1 MNFMYEESSQPFV
14 IRYVVGQRE
23 EREVPFFLG
32 SVLEAKDV
40 AHTTLR
46 MAVQINE
53 EDNGAA
59 EIFNADGEKLGRM
72 AVLLDYSGAM
82 DHEHWT
88 WFDGEKAPLQ

>member
-1 MNFMYEESSQPFV
+1 MNLMYEESSQPFV

-23 EREVPFFLG
+23 EKEVPFFLG
-32 SVLEAKDV
+32 SVL
-40 AHTTLR
+40 
-46 MAVQINE
+46 